1 MSRWLR
7 VAEENVNKKAKNLI
21 ENIIDAERYLE
32 EEEDGSGFDADRR
45 VECTQSIND
54 CREEL
59 KELLPKVTDEEIKKD
74 ITETLA
80 GNTLI

>member
-1 MSRWLR
+1 MSRWLIT
-7 VAEENVNKKAKNLI
+7 AEEDVNKKAKNLI

-45 VECTQSIND
+45 AEYTQSIND
-54 CREEL
+54 CRKEL
-59 KELLPKVTDEEIKKD
+59 QELLPKVTDEEIKKD
-74 ITETLA
+74 ITETLN